1 MFWYVI
7 PFGKS
12 FDEFWFTY
20 EIPKNFEKDIKI
32 GQIVKIFLWEKETF
46 WVIYEIFEDIP
57 EKIEKSKIKKIEE
70 ITNQK
75 SFINGYRIKLL
86 KFISK
91 NYFSPIHN
99 SLNLFLPK
107 NLVEKV
113 KKGKLKEKT
122 KEYKYFSEK
131 KNSLTTAQQSLFKEI
146 IKEESKKILLFWVT
160 GSWKTEI
167 YIKLLEKYLKEW
179 KQSLLL
185 IPEIVL
191 TTQIASRLEN
201 FKFNSFWS

>member
-75 SFINGYRIKLL
+75 SFIKRYSDFTLSGILGTMLCLARDWCY
-86 KFISK
+86 
-91 NYFSPIHN
+91 
-99 SLNLFLPK
+99 
-107 NLVEKV
+107 KV
-113 KKGKLKEKT
+113 KAHGKRYL
-122 KEYKYFSEK
+122 
-131 KNSLTTAQQSLFKEI
+131 SL
-146 IKEESKKILLFWVT
+146 
-160 GSWKTEI
+160 
-167 YIKLLEKYLKEW
+167 
-179 KQSLLL
+179 
-185 IPEIVL
+185 
-191 TTQIASRLEN
+191 R
-201 FKFNSFWS
+201 

>member
-46 WVIYEIFEDIP
+46 WVIYEIFENIP

-70 ITNQK
+70 IANQK
-75 SFINGYRIKLL
+75 SFINSYRIELL

-113 KKGKLKEKT
+113 KKGKLKEKI

-131 KNSLTTAQQSLFKEI
+131 K
-146 IKEESKKILLFWVT
+146 
-160 GSWKTEI
+160 
-167 YIKLLEKYLKEW
+167 
-179 KQSLLL
+179 
-185 IPEIVL
+185 
-191 TTQIASRLEN
+191 
-201 FKFNSFWS
+201 